1 MRISGE
7 RLKIAGSNDETGIF
21 FAPVLESG
29 KIDENEEN
37 WKKVSKLFRNFPKEL
52 SFFLPEIA
60 KADSKWFIVVRTASS
75 WGSRTTSNLK
85 TSISKNPIS
94 VVSA

>member
-1 MRISGE
+1 MKISGE
-7 RLKIAGSNDETGIF
+7 RLKIAGNNDATGVF
-21 FAPVLESG
+21 FAPALESG

-37 WKKVSKLFRNFPKEL
+37 WKKVSRLFRNFPKDL
-52 SFFLPEIA
+52 SFLLPEDA
-60 KADSKWFIVVRTASS
+60 KAESKWFIVVRPASS
-75 WGSRTTSNLK
+75 WGSRTTSSLK